1 MAERRRPPAHHLI
14 DPETGAPGPRTHATV
29 VSDDPVAA
37 DVLAKVLTLR
47 PGRIAVLEEAAMV
60 ISDGALRTTIAWTK
74 VAE

>member
-1 MAERRRPPAHHLI
+1 M
-14 DPETGAPGPRTHATV
+14 

-47 PGRIAVLEEAAMV
+47 PGRIAELDEAAMV
-60 ISDGALRTTIAWTK
+60 ISGGDVRTTARWTE